1 MELKPEM
8 FVNDRVQTSR
18 AGQQSVSVPRTA
30 LLWSGK
36 RSIVYVK
43 VADTDYPAYEMREVG
58 IGPKMGDRYVI
69 EEGLEPGEE
78 IVTNGVFAI
87 DAAAQLSGNYSMMM
101 RPASKR
107 IEVPE
112 SFRKQISEVA
122 ENYFDM
128 KNALVE
134 SDPKKARSASKNML
148 NAIGKVEMQSLDN
161 KAHDRWMAQMTV
173 MTDALKQLGNTDD
186 LEKQRAHF
194 STISDS
200 ILEMAENFGLLRGSV
215 YRHYCPMAFDNRGA
229 YWLSEFE
236 EIRNPYFGDEMM
248 NCGEVKATYEE
259 GKPVFEAPG
268 RPTSRPD
275 EGHRH

>member
-1 MELKPEM
+1 M
-8 FVNDRVQTSR
+8 N
-18 AGQQSVSVPRTA
+18 
-30 LLWSGK
+30 
-36 RSIVYVK
+36 
-43 VADTDYPAYEMREVG
+43 
-58 IGPKMGDRYVI
+58 
-69 EEGLEPGEE
+69 
-78 IVTNGVFAI
+78 
-87 DAAAQLSGNYSMMM
+87 
-101 RPASKR
+101 
-107 IEVPE
+107 
-112 SFRKQISEVA
+112 
-122 ENYFDM
+122 
-128 KNALVE
+128 NALVE
-134 SDPKKARSASKNML
+134 ADPKKARISSKNML
-148 NAIGKVEMQSLDN
+148 NAIGKVEMQSLEN
-161 KAHDRWMAQMTV
+161 KGHDRWMAQMTV